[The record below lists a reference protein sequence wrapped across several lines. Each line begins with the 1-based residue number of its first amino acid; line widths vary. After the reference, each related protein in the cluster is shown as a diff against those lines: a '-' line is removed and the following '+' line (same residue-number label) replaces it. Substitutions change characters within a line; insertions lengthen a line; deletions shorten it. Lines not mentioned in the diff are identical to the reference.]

1 VTWSVQPEPGDE
13 AERKALLSALEQV
26 LAEDDR
32 GPAGYA
38 SPWWRS
44 GLEDL
49 RLGWSPAAE
58 QPGREPGVVEP

>member
-1 VTWSVQPEPGDE
+1 MTWNVQPEPGDE
-13 AERKALLSALEQV
+13 AERQALLSALKAALV
-26 LAEDDR
+26 EDER
-32 GPAGYA
+32 GGAGYA

-49 RLGWSPAAE
+49 GLGGSPAPE